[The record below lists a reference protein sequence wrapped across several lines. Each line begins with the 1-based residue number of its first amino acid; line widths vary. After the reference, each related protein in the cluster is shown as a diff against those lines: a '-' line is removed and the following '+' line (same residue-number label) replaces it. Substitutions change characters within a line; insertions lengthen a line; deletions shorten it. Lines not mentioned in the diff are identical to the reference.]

1 MSSTVL
7 SFLRSWW
14 PIFLAL
20 LLISGPFYASAEGDC
35 FASDG
40 DNVNLSA
47 KCTKSNT
54 TIKVSGKDQL
64 LSFQLIRVG
73 GGDANLIPIILNIGG
88 CKITGFVSYGGAS
101 DILKLSG
108 PVAFDLPAPAKATP
122 RGVSFTKP
130 DYKVPSCTPKFVP
143 DGDGNL
149 VSISYEA
156 DVELPNLE
164 ITFSNSK
171 IYVAPEEK
179 DDWGFGGWRLWTVL
193 ASVVWVSS
201 DQQTSL
207 PTHFSAVVLFILIM
221 IGFVFIHHH
230 NDKIKQANAEK
241 TAEKHSTMTK
251 STSTMKNATKN
262 NAKKGDVKNDAK
274 KSREKKSQAK
284 VPGKDDWIENYRWPV
299 YAFTVDD
306 KQYLR
311 SRLQVSNPP
320 MHELLRK
327 HPLGVNES
335 KALNSWLATHRNLYR
350 RKNQLPF
357 EERNQLEA
365 DQKMFKLLFQA
376 GKEVGVRN
384 STEYDD

>member
-20 LLISGPFYASAEGDC
+20 LLISGPLYASAEGDC

-40 DNVNLSA
+40 NNVKLSA

-88 CKITGFVSYGGAS
+88 YTVNS
-101 DILKLSG
+101 
-108 PVAFDLPAPAKATP
+108 DLPAPAKATP

-149 VSISYEA
+149 VNISYEA

-193 ASVVWVSS
+193 ASVV
-201 DQQTSL
+201 
-207 PTHFSAVVLFILIM
+207 AVVLFILIM
-221 IGFVFIHHH
+221 IGFVFIHRH
-230 NDKIKQANAEK
+230 NNMYQFTDAEK
-241 TAEKHSTMTK
+241 ESTMTK
-251 STSTMKNATKN
+251 SASTMKRSGAN
-262 NAKKGDVKNDAK
+262 NDAK
-274 KSREKKSQAK
+274 KSNEKKTEAK
-284 VPGKDDWIENYRWPV
+284 ARGKDDWIENYRWPI
-299 YAFTVDD
+299 YAYTVDD

-311 SRLQVSNPP
+311 SRLQVPNPP
-320 MHELLRK
+320 VYKLLQV
-327 HPLGVNES
+327 HPLGKNEL
-335 KALNSWLATHRNLYR
+335 KAFNGWIREHGELFER
-350 RKNQLPF
+350 RDQLPI
-357 EERNQLEA
+357 EQQKQVEA
-365 DQKMFKLLFQA
+365 DQNMFKLLYAA
-376 GKEVGVRN
+376 GKKLGVRH
-384 STEYDD
+384 SRTL